1 VSAVLG
7 TRIETVAG
15 DPARP
20 VLLLSDLH
28 IPADGG
34 AVVEALSQWLDQA
47 VSEGARVF
55 VLGDLF
61 DSYVSAAQVR
71 TGVWREIAARFATAV
86 GRGVEMTVLHGNRDF
101 LLGTE
106 FARASGVRLV
116 AGGVRTRIGAREVLL
131 LHGDELC
138 QNDVPYQ
145 RAKRWLR
152 SWPVRLLARRLPL
165 SLALRVADRAR
176 SKSSMVIQS
185 GDQTR
190 FDPTAAAIGAALAG
204 VDQLVFGHIHRPAR
218 GRYGAGEY
226 CVLPAFDAAGVG
238 IRMHGQ
244 ETSYVRCTARGVER
258 LPDPAPRQFA

>member
-1 VSAVLG
+1 MTAVLG

-15 DPARP
+15 DAARP
-20 VLLLSDLH
+20 AFLLSDLH
-28 IPADGG
+28 IPAGGG
-34 AVVEALSQWLDQA
+34 AVVEALSQWLEQA

-71 TGVWREIAARFATAV
+71 TGVWREIAARFASAV
-86 GRGVEMTVLHGNRDF
+86 GRGVDLTLLHGNRDF
-101 LLGTE
+101 LLGAE
-106 FARASGVRLV
+106 FVRASGVRLV
-116 AGGVRTRIGAREVLL
+116 AGGVRTRLGTRDVLL

-138 QNDVPYQ
+138 RNDVPYQ

-165 SLALRVADRAR
+165 SLALRVAERAR
-176 SKSSMVIQS
+176 RKSSMVIQS

-204 VDQLVFGHIHRPAR
+204 VDLLVFGHIHRPAR

-238 IRMHGQ
+238 IRIHGQ
-244 ETSYVRCTARGVER
+244 ETSYVRCTPRGVER
-258 LPDPAPRQFA
+258 VPDPAPRSFA